1 MKKAICLI
9 LSLVLC
15 IGLLAGCGGKTE
27 TPKTDTPKT
36 DTTPTEAP
44 SGGKGESALINTG
57 GAITEGNQSE
67 ATPPPQEAE
76 YYDEL
81 RMYIG
86 DKVAVIDPMSANA
99 GGTQLGIIDHM
110 YCDTLVYYNI
120 NGNYDPC
127 LATEWSTNEDATE
140 WTYKLREGVKFHNG
154 EPFTADDVVFTFN
167 KAMENPGCA
176 PSSLWN
182 TVDRVEANGDYE
194 VTFYLKGGNVDF
206 IYKTADPTAVIVN
219 REAYESGDEHAG
231 WIGTGPFKIV
241 SMIPNDSITY
251 EANEDYWGEKPY
263 CKKFTQRYIAEETA
277 RNIMLENDEL
287 DFVNVSGQYI
297 KQYSEDPRF
306 VINSYVMNNLNFVG
320 FNMSKPITGDKNFR
334 LACAY
339 AMDREEILDI
349 ALDGYGQVAE
359 TGAYW
364 GFKTAY
370 KNMNIPTW
378 EQDLDKAK
386 EYLAQ
391 SPYKG
396 ETLTICALS
405 MPQTSK
411 SAQAVQAQLGAIGI
425 KCEIETMDSPGM
437 TAATAWD
444 ANDKDFIVTSGALSP
459 LGDSVRALIT
469 PNNNFNKAKY
479 NNPEVLAL
487 LDEAAATPDGPERQ
501 ELYYKIQEMM
511 TEDLPYYPTF
521 HMALYIAAQK
531 GTGGTVF
538 FPTNHHD
545 YGLAYRLKNPD

>member
-1 MKKAICLI
+1 MKKTLCLI
-9 LSLVLC
+9 LCLVLC
-15 IGLLAGCGGKTE
+15 VGLFAACGGKTE
-27 TPKTDTPKT
+27 TPKTDTPT
-36 DTTPTEAP
+36 NSTPTEEP

-57 GAITEGNQSE
+57 GAITEGNQASQ
-67 ATPPPQEAE
+67 TPPPAEAE

-86 DKVAVIDPMSANA
+86 DKVAVIDPLSGNA
-99 GGTQLGIIDHM
+99 GGTQLGIIDHL

-127 LATEWSTNEDATE
+127 LATEWSSNDDASV
-140 WTYKLREGVKFHNG
+140 WTYKLRQGVKFHNG
-154 EPFTADDVVFTFN
+154 EPFTADDVVFTFES
-167 KAMENPGCA
+167 AQGTGCA
-176 PSSLWN
+176 IESLWN

-194 VTFYLKGGNVDF
+194 VSFYLKGGNVDF
-206 IYKTADPTAVIVN
+206 IYKTADPTGVIVN
-219 REAYESGDEHAG
+219 REAYESGMEHAG

-241 SMIPNDSITY
+241 DMVPNDSITY
-251 EANEDYWGEKPY
+251 EANEDYWGEKPL

-339 AMDREEILDI
+339 ALDRETILDI

-370 KNMNIPTW
+370 KNYSIPAW
-378 EQDLDKAK
+378 EQDLAKAE
-386 EYLAQ
+386 EYLKK
-391 SPYKG
+391 SPYNG

-411 SAQAVQAQLGAIGI
+411 SAQAVQTLLGAIGI

-437 TAATAWD
+437 TAATTWD

-459 LGDSVRALIT
+459 LGDSIRAMVT

-479 NNPEVLAL
+479 DNPEVLDL
-487 LDEAAATPDGPERQ
+487 LNQAAAMKDGPERQ
-501 ELYYKIQEMM
+501 ELYYKIQEIMHDDWKTNPVM
-511 TEDLPYYPTF
+511 TRVVATL
-521 HMALYIAAQK
+521 L
-531 GTGGTVF
+531 
-538 FPTNHHD
+538 
-545 YGLAYRLKNPD
+545 RLFAPLL